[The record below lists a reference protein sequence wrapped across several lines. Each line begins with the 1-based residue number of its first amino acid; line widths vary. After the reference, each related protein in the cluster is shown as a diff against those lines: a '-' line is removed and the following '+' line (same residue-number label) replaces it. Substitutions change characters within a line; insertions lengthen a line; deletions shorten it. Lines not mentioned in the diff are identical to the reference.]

1 MLKKFAVV
9 KWWAALVSGSGGAGG
24 RVAAEDGTGPQ
35 GPQPAWGDGESA
47 TDAEDFPRP
56 RARPRR
62 RYTRFLREGN
72 GEKRIRAVFF
82 QLKWESNQSGLANI
96 CVN

>member
-24 RVAAEDGTGPQ
+24 RVAAEDGTGPRGPQ
-35 GPQPAWGDGESA
+35 GPPWGDGESA
-47 TDAEDFPRP
+47 AAEDFPRP

-62 RYTRFLREGN
+62 RYTRFLQERN
-72 GEKRIRAVFF
+72 GEKRIRAE
-82 QLKWESNQSGLANI
+82 LG
-96 CVN
+96 